1 VSGDPIFLIDAAD
14 GSVSALVRASGI
26 VVEHAGLP
34 VALIGG
40 LAVTCRLATTH
51 RPTQDVDMVTETASA
66 NLVAGSR
73 TAADNLISAGVAKP
87 DPTSSSTCLRIGTTK
102 VELIET
108 EHLEPSDS
116 ADIEP
121 EKALLF
127 VLAHRWALESA
138 DPLTISVVGKDVTTT
153 VPVATPAALVAM
165 KLHSIQDRSEDRKRA
180 SDAWDIFRLLEG
192 HDAAG
197 EIGAAITEGPQELA
211 PVVTSALDRIFRA
224 EATRTRRWVEV
235 YGEPLWAQRMRGE
248 ALEVLATDLIDAINM
263 NR

>member
-1 VSGDPIFLIDAAD
+1 MSGDSILLVDAAD

-26 VVEHAGLP
+26 MVEHAGLP

-40 LAVTCRLATTH
+40 LAVTCRLATAH
-51 RPTQDVDMVTETASA
+51 RPTQDVDMVTETSA
-66 NLVAGSR
+66 DLIAGSR
-73 TAADNLISAGVAKP
+73 TTAQNLISAGVAQA
-87 DPTSSSTCLRIGTTK
+87 DPSATSTRLYVGSTK

-108 EHLEPSDS
+108 EHLEPGDSD
-116 ADIEP
+116 DIEP

-138 DPLTISVVGKDVTTT
+138 ESMTISVVDTDVRST

-180 SDAWDIFRLLEG
+180 SDAWDIFRLLEA
-192 HDAAG
+192 HNASG
-197 EIGAAITEGPQELA
+197 EISAAIIGGPKELA
-211 PVVTSALDRIFRA
+211 SVVTNAIDRVFRS
-224 EATRTRRWVEV
+224 EATRTRRWIQV
-235 YGEPLWAQRMRGE
+235 YGEPLWAQRMTDE
-248 ALEVLATDLIDAINM
+248 AVNILATDLIDAIEM